1 MQINTFKVDKAIT
14 NKNEDLFSRRENATA
29 LAKIIKSYQDEDSIS
44 IGIIGDWGSG
54 KTSFVNMILEELED
68 DENFIIINFN
78 PWNISTRKQLISD
91 FFTMLSK
98 EICKVPFPEFKC
110 RNLKKIYSHFKFK
123 FFSEVSQNLED
134 LALLFKMSSYVIADP
149 VTSVAMSKT
158 SNAIS
163 DFNKS
168 LSAEKKG
175 LDEIKN
181 KINTALSNIDTKI
194 IIVIDDLDRLADTDI
209 REIFQLVRSIADFKN
224 TMYILA
230 YDNEIV
236 TKALDKIQKDKGER
250 YIEKIVQ
257 VPIVLPKL
265 NKADLTAIFMQ
276 KIEQFNFTY
285 EKIDKNEFIENLE
298 TNNFAGAFENIRDI
312 NRYLNVLKFEM
323 SAIKQELYLY
333 DFAVITLFKVFEP
346 KFYEF
351 IYNYSE
357 FFKRTALDSDEKN
370 KELQKSTYTNFID
383 KQIKCL
389 NKLNKEVAKNLLI
402 SIFPRIDDL
411 YNRDFSEII
420 KDRIVYEY
428 KHRIASSEYFQDY
441 FVLNFTEELIKKETI
456 DKIIKAN
463 SHQEYD
469 DIFSKYCLKSSE
481 ALNELPFK
489 MSVYAKDFK
498 SSEFIYY
505 LWSIFDEIYKEED
518 FSYYDRCE
526 CFFELISNMTGKG
539 DINNKELLNEK
550 YPLDARMLF
559 IYSCNYSMR
568 EKGYFYEKELKILL
582 DKLLQEDSEKVKEKI
597 KAHICALRTNNF
609 HYLKNTFKIFAQN
622 SKIFFLV
629 LEFFIE
635 KDENNQKHINQ
646 KLLNYIKLYEL
657 KTMIEE
663 TFKNPS
669 DEQKELIEFYKNDL
683 QKKALRYINPRGY
696 VEK

>member
-1 MQINTFKVDKAIT
+1 MKNKTFKVDKAIIS
-14 NKNEDLFSRRENATA
+14 KNEDLFGRKKIAMA
-29 LAKIIKSYQDEDSIS
+29 LARTIKYYKDEDSVS

-54 KTSFVNMILEELED
+54 KTSFINMVLESLSI
-68 DENFIIINFN
+68 NKKIVIINFN

-91 FFTMLSK
+91 FLTMLSK

-230 YDNEIV
+230 YDNEVV
-236 TKALDKIQKDKGER
+236 TTALDKIQKDKGKR

-265 NKADLTAIFMQ
+265 NKANLTAIFMQ
-276 KIEQFNFTY
+276 KIEQFSFVY
-285 EKIDKNEFIENLE
+285 EKINKNEFIENLN
-298 TNNFAGAFENIRDI
+298 TNNFAGAFESIRDI

-351 IYNYSE
+351 IYNHFE
-357 FFKRTALDSDEKN
+357 IFAGTALASYEIDREEQESI
-370 KELQKSTYTNFID
+370 YTNMID
-383 KQIKCL
+383 KQIESL
-389 NKLNKEVAKNLLI
+389 NKLNKKVIKKLLI
-402 SIFPRIDDL
+402 SIFPKIYDL
-411 YNRDFSEII
+411 HNRDFSDL
-420 KDRIVYEY
+420 KDRRKYKH
-428 KHRIASSEYFQDY
+428 KHRIASLEYFQDY
-441 FVLNFTEELIKKETI
+441 FVLNFTENVIRKETI

-469 DIFSKYCLKSSE
+469 DIFNEYDLKE
-481 ALNELPFK
+481 LEKFKQLPFK

-505 LWSIFDEIYKEED
+505 LWGIFDEIYGEVQFFYFEKCK
-518 FSYYDRCE
+518 S
-526 CFFELISNMTGKG
+526 FFEFFSKFAGKEN
-539 DINNKELLNEK
+539 INTKELLNAK

-559 IYSCNYSMR
+559 IYSCNYSVR
-568 EKGYFYEKELKILL
+568 EKGYFCEKELKILL
-582 DKLLQEDSEKVKEKI
+582 EKLLQEDNEKVKEKI
-597 KAHICALRTNNF
+597 KAHIYTLRINNF

-622 SKIFFLV
+622 SKIFFLI
-629 LEFFIE
+629 LEIFIE
-635 KDENNQKHINQ
+635 KDENNQKYINQ
-646 KLLNYIKLYEL
+646 NLLNHIKPYEL

-669 DEQKELIEFYKNDL
+669 DEQKEIVDFYKDKL
-683 QKKALRYINPRGY
+683 SHYKSLIQK
-696 VEK
+696 

>member
-1 MQINTFKVDKAIT
+1 MVLESLSINK
-14 NKNEDLFSRRENATA
+14 
-29 LAKIIKSYQDEDSIS
+29 KI
-44 IGIIGDWGSG
+44 
-54 KTSFVNMILEELED
+54 V
-68 DENFIIINFN
+68 IINFN

-91 FFTMLSK
+91 FLTMLSK

-265 NKADLTAIFMQ
+265 NKANLTAIFMQ

-285 EKIDKNEFIENLE
+285 EKIDKNEFIENLN
-298 TNNFAGAFENIRDI
+298 TNHFAGAFENIRDI

-351 IYNYSE
+351 IYNHFE
-357 FFKRTALDSDEKN
+357 IFAGTALANYEEQESI
-370 KELQKSTYTNFID
+370 YTNMIN
-383 KQIKCL
+383 KQIESL
-389 NKLNKEVAKNLLI
+389 NKLNKKVIKKLLI
-402 SIFPRIDDL
+402 S
-411 YNRDFSEII
+411 
-420 KDRIVYEY
+420 
-428 KHRIASSEYFQDY
+428 
-441 FVLNFTEELIKKETI
+441 
-456 DKIIKAN
+456 
-463 SHQEYD
+463 
-469 DIFSKYCLKSSE
+469 
-481 ALNELPFK
+481 
-489 MSVYAKDFK
+489 
-498 SSEFIYY
+498 
-505 LWSIFDEIYKEED
+505 
-518 FSYYDRCE
+518 
-526 CFFELISNMTGKG
+526 
-539 DINNKELLNEK
+539 
-550 YPLDARMLF
+550 
-559 IYSCNYSMR
+559 
-568 EKGYFYEKELKILL
+568 
-582 DKLLQEDSEKVKEKI
+582 
-597 KAHICALRTNNF
+597 
-609 HYLKNTFKIFAQN
+609 
-622 SKIFFLV
+622 
-629 LEFFIE
+629 
-635 KDENNQKHINQ
+635 
-646 KLLNYIKLYEL
+646 
-657 KTMIEE
+657 
-663 TFKNPS
+663 
-669 DEQKELIEFYKNDL
+669 
-683 QKKALRYINPRGY
+683 
-696 VEK
+696 

>member
-1 MQINTFKVDKAIT
+1 MQTNTFKVDKAIT
-14 NKNEDLFSRRENATA
+14 NKNEDLFSRKENTTT
-29 LAKIIKSYQDEDSIS
+29 LVKIIKSYQDEDSVS

-54 KTSFVNMILEELED
+54 KTSFINMVLED
-68 DENFIIINFN
+68 FKDDEKFIIINFN

-123 FFSEVSQNLED
+123 FFSKVSQNLED

-149 VTSVAMSKT
+149 VTSLAISKT

-163 DFNKS
+163 DFNK
-168 LSAEKKG
+168 LLNAEKKG

-236 TKALDKIQKDKGER
+236 IKALDKIQKDKGER

-265 NKADLTAIFMQ
+265 NKANLTAIFMQ
-276 KIEQFNFTY
+276 KIEQFSFVY
-285 EKIDKNEFIENLE
+285 EKIDKNEFIENLN
-298 TNNFAGAFENIRDI
+298 TNHFAGAFENIRDI

-333 DFAVITLFKVFEP
+333 DFAVITLFKVFES

-351 IYNYSE
+351 IYNHFE
-357 FFKRTALDSDEKN
+357 IFAGTALANYEIDE
-370 KELQKSTYTNFID
+370 EEQKSIYTKMID
-383 KQIKCL
+383 EQIESL
-389 NKLNKEVAKNLLI
+389 NKLNKEVIRKLLI
-402 SIFPRIDDL
+402 SIFPRIEWL
-411 YNRDFSEII
+411 YNREFNTSKNE
-420 KDRIVYEY
+420 VEY
-428 KHRIASSEYFQDY
+428 TYKNKIASRKHFQDY
-441 FVLNFTEELIKKETI
+441 FVLNFAENVIRKETI

-469 DIFSKYCLKSSE
+469 DIFNEYDLK
-481 ALNELPFK
+481 ELEIFKQLAFK
-489 MSVYAKDFK
+489 MSVYANDFK

-505 LWSIFDEIYKEED
+505 LWGIFDEIYGEKDFYYFNKCRTYLEIFSILKEKENIV
-518 FSYYDRCE
+518 SY
-526 CFFELISNMTGKG
+526 K
-539 DINNKELLNEK
+539 KLLDDT
-550 YPLDARMLF
+550 YSLDVRMLF

-568 EKGYFYEKELKILL
+568 EKEYLYEKELKILV

-597 KAHICALRTNNF
+597 KAHIYALITNNF
-609 HYLKNTFKIFAQN
+609 HYLENTFKIFAQN

-629 LEFFIE
+629 LEIFIE

-646 KLLNYIKLYEL
+646 NLLNHIKPYEL

-663 TFKNPS
+663 TFKNPI

-683 QKKALRYINPRGY
+683 QKKASWY
-696 VEK
+696 

>member
-1 MQINTFKVDKAIT
+1 
-14 NKNEDLFSRRENATA
+14 
-29 LAKIIKSYQDEDSIS
+29 
-44 IGIIGDWGSG
+44 
-54 KTSFVNMILEELED
+54 
-68 DENFIIINFN
+68 
-78 PWNISTRKQLISD
+78 
-91 FFTMLSK
+91 
-98 EICKVPFPEFKC
+98 
-110 RNLKKIYSHFKFK
+110 
-123 FFSEVSQNLED
+123 
-134 LALLFKMSSYVIADP
+134 MSSYVIADP
-149 VTSVAMSKT
+149 ATSVAMSKT

-168 LSAEKKG
+168 LIAEKKG

-209 REIFQLVRSIADFKN
+209 REIFQLVRSVADFKN

-265 NKADLTAIFMQ
+265 NKANLTAIFMQ

-285 EKIDKNEFIENLE
+285 EKIDKNEFIENLN
-298 TNNFAGAFENIRDI
+298 TNHFAGAFENIRDI

-351 IYNYSE
+351 IYNHFE
-357 FFKRTALDSDEKN
+357 IFAGTALASYEIDRE
-370 KELQKSTYTNFID
+370 EQKSIYTKIID
-383 KQIKCL
+383 EQIESL
-389 NKLNKEVAKNLLI
+389 NKLNKEVIKKLLI

-411 YNRDFSEII
+411 YNRDFSDL
-420 KDRIVYEY
+420 KDRRKYKH

-469 DIFSKYCLKSSE
+469 DIFNEYDLKE
-481 ALNELPFK
+481 LERFKQLPFK

-505 LWSIFDEIYKEED
+505 LWGIFDEIYGEKDFYYFNKYRAYLEIFSILKE
-518 FSYYDRCE
+518 
-526 CFFELISNMTGKG
+526 
-539 DINNKELLNEK
+539 KENVVSDKLLDDT
-550 YPLDARMLF
+550 YSLDARILF

-568 EKGYFYEKELKILL
+568 EKEYFYEKELKILL
-582 DKLLQEDSEKVKEKI
+582 EKLLQEDNEKVKEKI
-597 KAHICALRTNNF
+597 KAHIYTLKINDF

-622 SKIFFLV
+622 SKIFFLI
-629 LEFFIE
+629 LEIFIE
-635 KDENNQKHINQ
+635 EDENNQKYINQ
-646 KLLNYIKLYEL
+646 NLWLCANYKEL

-669 DEQKELIEFYKNDL
+669 DDQKEIVDFYKDKL
-683 QKKALRYINPRGY
+683 SHYKSLVQK
-696 VEK
+696 

>member
-1 MQINTFKVDKAIT
+1 MKNKTFKVDKAIT
-14 NKNEDLFSRRENATA
+14 SKNEDLFGRKKIAMA
-29 LAKIIKSYQDEDSIS
+29 LARTIKYYKDEDSIS

-54 KTSFVNMILEELED
+54 KTSFINMVLEDFKD

-78 PWNISTRKQLISD
+78 PWNVSTRKQLIGD
-91 FFTMLSK
+91 FFTKLAK
-98 EICKVPFPEFKC
+98 EIRKAPFPKIKIK
-110 RNLKKIYSHFKFK
+110 NLKKICSHAKNK
-123 FFSEVSQNLED
+123 FFSKVPQKLED

-163 DFNKS
+163 DFNKL

-276 KIEQFNFTY
+276 KIEQFSFVY
-285 EKIDKNEFIENLE
+285 EKIDKNEFIENLN
-298 TNNFAGAFENIRDI
+298 TNHFAGAFENIRDI

-351 IYNYSE
+351 IYNHFE
-357 FFKRTALDSDEKN
+357 IFTGTALASYEIN
-370 KELQKSTYTNFID
+370 REEQKSIYTNMID
-383 KQIKCL
+383 KQIESL
-389 NKLNKEVAKNLLI
+389 NKLNKKVIKKLLI
-402 SIFPRIDDL
+402 SIFPKIYDL
-411 YNRDFSEII
+411 HNRDFSDL
-420 KDRIVYEY
+420 KDRRKY
-428 KHRIASSEYFQDY
+428 KHKHRMASLEYFQDY
-441 FVLNFTEELIKKETI
+441 FVLNFAENVIRKETI
-456 DKIIKAN
+456 DKILKAN
-463 SHQEYD
+463 SHQGYD
-469 DIFSKYCLKSSE
+469 DIFNEYDLK
-481 ALNELPFK
+481 ELERFKQLAFK
-489 MSVYAKDFK
+489 MSVYVKDFK

-505 LWSIFDEIYKEED
+505 LWSIFDEIYGEAQFFYFEKCK
-518 FSYYDRCE
+518 S
-526 CFFELISNMTGKG
+526 FFEFFSKFTGKEN
-539 DINNKELLNEK
+539 INTKELLNAK

-559 IYSCNYSMR
+559 IYSYNFSMKQK
-568 EKGYFYEKELKILL
+568 EYFCEKELKILL
-582 DKLLQEDSEKVKEKI
+582 EKLLQEDNEKVKEKI
-597 KAHICALRTNNF
+597 KAHIYALKINNF

-622 SKIFFLV
+622 SKIFFLI
-629 LEFFIE
+629 LEIFIE
-635 KDENNQKHINQ
+635 KDENNQKYINQ
-646 KLLNYIKLYEL
+646 NLWLCANYKEL

-663 TFKNPS
+663 AFKNPS
-669 DEQKELIEFYKNDL
+669 DEQKEIVDFYKDKL
-683 QKKALRYINPRGY
+683 SHYKSLIQK
-696 VEK
+696 

>member
-1 MQINTFKVDKAIT
+1 MKNKTFKVDKAIT
-14 NKNEDLFSRRENATA
+14 SKNEDLFSRRENATA

-54 KTSFVNMILEELED
+54 KTSFVNMILEELKD

-91 FFTMLSK
+91 FFTKLAK
-98 EICKVPFPEFKC
+98 EIRKAPFPKIKIK
-110 RNLKKIYSHFKFK
+110 NLKKICSHFKFK

-149 VTSVAMSKT
+149 ATSVAMSKT

-168 LSAEKKG
+168 LNAEKKG

-265 NKADLTAIFMQ
+265 NKANLTAIFMQ
-276 KIEQFNFTY
+276 KIEQFSFTY
-285 EKIDKNEFIENLE
+285 EKIDKNEFIENLK
-298 TNNFAGAFENIRDI
+298 TNHFAGAFENIRDI

-351 IYNYSE
+351 IYNHFE
-357 FFKRTALDSDEKN
+357 IFARTTLANYKIDREK
-370 KELQKSTYTNFID
+370 KSTYIKIINE
-383 KQIKCL
+383 QIESL
-389 NKLNKEVAKNLLI
+389 NKLNKEVIKKLLI

-411 YNRDFSEII
+411 YNRDFSDL
-420 KDRIVYEY
+420 KDRRKYKH

-469 DIFSKYCLKSSE
+469 DIFNEYDLKE
-481 ALNELPFK
+481 LERFKQLPFK

-505 LWSIFDEIYKEED
+505 LWGIFDEIYGEAQFFYFEKCK
-518 FSYYDRCE
+518 S
-526 CFFELISNMTGKG
+526 FFEFFSKFTGKEN
-539 DINNKELLNEK
+539 INTKELLNAK
-550 YPLDARMLF
+550 YPLDARILF

-568 EKGYFYEKELKILL
+568 EKEYFYEKELKILL
-582 DKLLQEDSEKVKEKI
+582 EKLLQEDDDKAKEKI
-597 KAHICALRTNNF
+597 KAHIYTLKINDF

-622 SKIFFLV
+622 SKIFFLI
-629 LEFFIE
+629 LEIFIE
-635 KDENNQKHINQ
+635 EDENNQKYINQ
-646 KLLNYIKLYEL
+646 NLWLCANYKEL

-669 DEQKELIEFYKNDL
+669 DDQKEIVDFYKDKL
-683 QKKALRYINPRGY
+683 SHYKSLVQK
-696 VEK
+696 

>member
-1 MQINTFKVDKAIT
+1 
-14 NKNEDLFSRRENATA
+14 
-29 LAKIIKSYQDEDSIS
+29 
-44 IGIIGDWGSG
+44 
-54 KTSFVNMILEELED
+54 
-68 DENFIIINFN
+68 
-78 PWNISTRKQLISD
+78 
-91 FFTMLSK
+91 
-98 EICKVPFPEFKC
+98 
-110 RNLKKIYSHFKFK
+110 
-123 FFSEVSQNLED
+123 
-134 LALLFKMSSYVIADP
+134 MSSYVIADP
-149 VTSVAMSKT
+149 ATSVAMSKT

-168 LSAEKKG
+168 LIAEKKG

-209 REIFQLVRSIADFKN
+209 REIFQLVRSVADFKN

-257 VPIVLPKL
+257 VPMVLPKL
-265 NKADLTAIFMQ
+265 NKANLTAIFMQ

-285 EKIDKNEFIENLE
+285 EKIDKNEFIENLN
-298 TNNFAGAFENIRDI
+298 TNHFAGAFENIRDI

-351 IYNYSE
+351 IYNHFE
-357 FFKRTALDSDEKN
+357 IFAGTALASYEIDRE
-370 KELQKSTYTNFID
+370 EQKSIYTKIID
-383 KQIKCL
+383 EQIESL
-389 NKLNKEVAKNLLI
+389 NKLNKEVIKKLLI

-411 YNRDFSEII
+411 YNRDFSDL
-420 KDRIVYEY
+420 KDRRKYKH

-469 DIFSKYCLKSSE
+469 DIFNEYDLKE
-481 ALNELPFK
+481 LERFKQLPFK

-505 LWSIFDEIYKEED
+505 LWGIFDEIYGEKDFYYFNKYRAYLEIFSILKE
-518 FSYYDRCE
+518 
-526 CFFELISNMTGKG
+526 
-539 DINNKELLNEK
+539 KENVVSDKLLDDT
-550 YPLDARMLF
+550 YSLDARILF

-568 EKGYFYEKELKILL
+568 EKEYFYEKELKILL
-582 DKLLQEDSEKVKEKI
+582 EKLLQEDNEKVKEKI
-597 KAHICALRTNNF
+597 KAHIYTLKINDF

-622 SKIFFLV
+622 SKIFFLI
-629 LEFFIE
+629 LEIFIE
-635 KDENNQKHINQ
+635 EDENNQKYINQ
-646 KLLNYIKLYEL
+646 NLWLCANYKEL

-669 DEQKELIEFYKNDL
+669 DDQKEIVDFYKDKL
-683 QKKALRYINPRGY
+683 SHYKSLVQK
-696 VEK
+696 

>member
-1 MQINTFKVDKAIT
+1 MKNKTFKVDKAIT
-14 NKNEDLFSRRENATA
+14 SKNEDLFSRRENATA

-54 KTSFVNMILEELED
+54 KTSFVNMILEELKD

-91 FFTMLSK
+91 FFTKLAK
-98 EICKVPFPEFKC
+98 EIRKAPFPKIKIK
-110 RNLKKIYSHFKFK
+110 NLKKICSHFKFK

-149 VTSVAMSKT
+149 ATSVAMSKT

-168 LSAEKKG
+168 LNAEKKG

-236 TKALDKIQKDKGER
+236 TTALDKIQKDKGER

-265 NKADLTAIFMQ
+265 NKANLTAIFMQ
-276 KIEQFNFTY
+276 KIEQFSFTY
-285 EKIDKNEFIENLE
+285 EKIDKNEFIENLK
-298 TNNFAGAFENIRDI
+298 TNHFAGAFENIRDI

-351 IYNYSE
+351 IYNHFEIFAGATSE
-357 FFKRTALDSDEKN
+357 GYGYEEQNLSVKKMI
-370 KELQKSTYTNFID
+370 KE
-383 KQIKCL
+383 QIESL
-389 NKLNKEVAKNLLI
+389 NKLKKEVIRKLLI
-402 SIFPRIDDL
+402 SIFPRIEWL
-411 YNRDFSEII
+411 YKREFYTSKN
-420 KDRIVYEY
+420 KVEY
-428 KHRIASSEYFQDY
+428 TYKNRIASSEYFQDY

-469 DIFSKYCLKSSE
+469 DIFSKYGLKSAE
-481 ALNELPFK
+481 ALNDLPFK

-505 LWSIFDEIYKEED
+505 LWGIFDEIYGEAQFFYFEKCK
-518 FSYYDRCE
+518 S
-526 CFFELISNMTGKG
+526 FFEFFSKFAGKEN
-539 DINNKELLNEK
+539 INTKELLNAK
-550 YPLDARMLF
+550 YPLDARILF
-559 IYSCNYSMR
+559 IYSCNYSMKQK
-568 EKGYFYEKELKILL
+568 EYFCEKELKILL
-582 DKLLQEDSEKVKEKI
+582 EKLLQEDNEKVKEKI
-597 KAHICALRTNNF
+597 KAHIYTLKINDF

-622 SKIFFLV
+622 SKIFFLI
-629 LEFFIE
+629 LEIFIE
-635 KDENNQKHINQ
+635 KGENNQKYINQ
-646 KLLNYIKLYEL
+646 NLWLCANYKEL

-669 DEQKELIEFYKNDL
+669 DDQKEIVDFYKDKL
-683 QKKALRYINPRGY
+683 SHYKSLVQK
-696 VEK
+696 

>member
-1 MQINTFKVDKAIT
+1 M
-14 NKNEDLFSRRENATA
+14 A
-29 LAKIIKSYQDEDSIS
+29 LARTIKYYKDKDSVS
-44 IGIIGDWGSG
+44 IGIIGEWGSG
-54 KTSFVNMILEELED
+54 KTSFINMVLESLSI
-68 DENFIIINFN
+68 NKKIVIINFN

-91 FFTMLSK
+91 FLTMLSK

-168 LSAEKKG
+168 LNAEKKG

-265 NKADLTAIFMQ
+265 NKANLTAIFMQ

-285 EKIDKNEFIENLE
+285 EKFDKNEFIESLN
-298 TNNFAGAFENIRDI
+298 TNNFVGAFENIRDI

-333 DFAVITLFKVFEP
+333 DFAVITLLKVFEP
-346 KFYEF
+346 KFYGF
-351 IYNYSE
+351 IYNHYE
-357 FFKRTALDSDEKN
+357 IFAGTALASYEIDRE
-370 KELQKSTYTNFID
+370 EQKSIYTKMID
-383 KQIKCL
+383 EQIESL
-389 NKLNKEVAKNLLI
+389 NKLKKEIIRKLLI
-402 SIFPRIDDL
+402 SIFPRIEWL
-411 YNRDFSEII
+411 YNREFYTSKNE
-420 KDRIVYEY
+420 VEY
-428 KHRIASSEYFQDY
+428 TYKNKIASRKHFQDY
-441 FVLNFTEELIKKETI
+441 FVLNFAENVIRKETI

-469 DIFSKYCLKSSE
+469 DIFNEYDLKE
-481 ALNELPFK
+481 LEKFKQLPFK
-489 MSVYAKDFK
+489 MSIYAKDFK

-505 LWSIFDEIYKEED
+505 LWSIFDEFYGEKDFYYFNKCRAYLEIFSIFKE
-518 FSYYDRCE
+518 
-526 CFFELISNMTGKG
+526 
-539 DINNKELLNEK
+539 KESVVSDKLLDDT
-550 YPLDARMLF
+550 YSLDTRMLF
-559 IYSCNYSMR
+559 IYSCNFSNKAQEYI
-568 EKGYFYEKELKILL
+568 YEKELKILL
-582 DKLLQEDSEKVKEKI
+582 EKLLRENNESIKEKI
-597 KAHICALRTNNF
+597 LEYFVVIERFSIFCIIK
-609 HYLKNTFKIFAQN
+609 TFRIFAQN
-622 SKIFFLV
+622 SKIFFLI
-629 LEFFIE
+629 LEKFAR
-635 KDENNQKHINQ
+635 KDSNNQK
-646 KLLNYIKLYEL
+646 YISQYFPGFISSKEL

-663 TFKNPS
+663 AFKNPT

-683 QKKALRYINPRGY
+683 
-696 VEK
+696 

>member
-1 MQINTFKVDKAIT
+1 MKNKTFKVDKAIT
-14 NKNEDLFSRRENATA
+14 SKNEDLFSRRENATA

-54 KTSFVNMILEELED
+54 KTSFVNMILEELKD

-91 FFTMLSK
+91 FFTKLAK
-98 EICKVPFPEFKC
+98 EIRKAPFPKIKIK
-110 RNLKKIYSHFKFK
+110 NLKKICSHFKFK

-163 DFNKS
+163 DLNKS
-168 LSAEKKG
+168 LNAEKKG

-236 TKALDKIQKDKGER
+236 TTALDKIQKDKGER

-265 NKADLTAIFMQ
+265 NKANLTAIFMQ
-276 KIEQFNFTY
+276 KIEQFSFTY
-285 EKIDKNEFIENLE
+285 EKIDKNEFIENLK
-298 TNNFAGAFENIRDI
+298 TNHFAGAFENIRDI

-351 IYNYSE
+351 IYNHFEIFAGATSE
-357 FFKRTALDSDEKN
+357 GYGYEEQNLSVKKMI
-370 KELQKSTYTNFID
+370 KE
-383 KQIKCL
+383 QIESL
-389 NKLNKEVAKNLLI
+389 NKLKKEVIRKLLI
-402 SIFPRIDDL
+402 SIFPRIEWL
-411 YNRDFSEII
+411 YKREFYTSKN
-420 KDRIVYEY
+420 KVEY
-428 KHRIASSEYFQDY
+428 TYKNRIASSEYFQDY

-469 DIFSKYCLKSSE
+469 DIFSKYGLKSAE
-481 ALNELPFK
+481 ALNDLPFK

-505 LWSIFDEIYKEED
+505 LWGIFDEIYGEAQFFYFEKCK
-518 FSYYDRCE
+518 S
-526 CFFELISNMTGKG
+526 FFELISNIAGKEN
-539 DINNKELLNEK
+539 INTKELLNAK

-559 IYSCNYSMR
+559 IYGCNYSMR
-568 EKGYFYEKELKILL
+568 EKEYFYEKELKILL
-582 DKLLQEDSEKVKEKI
+582 EKLLQEDNEKVKEKI
-597 KAHICALRTNNF
+597 KVHIYTLKINDF

-622 SKIFFLV
+622 SKIFFLI
-629 LEFFIE
+629 LEIFIE
-635 KDENNQKHINQ
+635 EDENNQKYINQ
-646 KLLNYIKLYEL
+646 ILWLCANYKEL

-669 DEQKELIEFYKNDL
+669 DDQKEIVDFYKDKL
-683 QKKALRYINPRGY
+683 SHYKSLVQK
-696 VEK
+696 

>member
-1 MQINTFKVDKAIT
+1 MKNKTFKVDKAIT
-14 NKNEDLFSRRENATA
+14 SKNEDLFSRRENATA

-54 KTSFVNMILEELED
+54 KTSFVNMILEELKD

-91 FFTMLSK
+91 FFTKLAK
-98 EICKVPFPEFKC
+98 EIRKAPFPKIKIK
-110 RNLKKIYSHFKFK
+110 NLKKICSHAKNK
-123 FFSEVSQNLED
+123 FFSKVPQKLED

-149 VTSVAMSKT
+149 VTSVAISKT

-163 DFNKS
+163 DFNK
-168 LSAEKKG
+168 LLNAEKKG

-209 REIFQLVRSIADFKN
+209 REIFQLVRSVADFKN
-224 TMYILA
+224 TIYILA

-265 NKADLTAIFMQ
+265 NKANLTAIFMQ
-276 KIEQFNFTY
+276 KIEQFSFTY
-285 EKIDKNEFIENLE
+285 EKIDKNEFIENLK
-298 TNNFAGAFENIRDI
+298 TNHFAGAFENIRDI

-357 FFKRTALDSDEKN
+357 FFKRTALDSDEKT
-370 KELQKSTYTNFID
+370 KELQKSTYTNFINE
-383 KQIKCL
+383 QIKCL
-389 NKLNKEVAKNLLI
+389 NKLNKEVVKNLLI

-411 YNRDFSEII
+411 YNRNFSDL
-420 KDRIVYEY
+420 KDRRKYKH

-463 SHQEYD
+463 SRKEYD
-469 DIFSKYCLKSSE
+469 DIFNEYDLK
-481 ALNELPFK
+481 ELERFKQLAFK

-505 LWSIFDEIYKEED
+505 LWGIFDEIYGEAQFFYFEKCK
-518 FSYYDRCE
+518 S
-526 CFFELISNMTGKG
+526 FFELISNIAGKEN
-539 DINNKELLNEK
+539 INTKELLNSK
-550 YPLDARMLF
+550 YPLDARILF

-568 EKGYFYEKELKILL
+568 EKEYFYEKELKILL
-582 DKLLQEDSEKVKEKI
+582 EKLLQEDNEKVKE
-597 KAHICALRTNNF
+597 
-609 HYLKNTFKIFAQN
+609 
-622 SKIFFLV
+622 
-629 LEFFIE
+629 
-635 KDENNQKHINQ
+635 
-646 KLLNYIKLYEL
+646 
-657 KTMIEE
+657 
-663 TFKNPS
+663 
-669 DEQKELIEFYKNDL
+669 
-683 QKKALRYINPRGY
+683 
-696 VEK
+696 

>member
-1 MQINTFKVDKAIT
+1 
-14 NKNEDLFSRRENATA
+14 
-29 LAKIIKSYQDEDSIS
+29 
-44 IGIIGDWGSG
+44 
-54 KTSFVNMILEELED
+54 
-68 DENFIIINFN
+68 
-78 PWNISTRKQLISD
+78 
-91 FFTMLSK
+91 
-98 EICKVPFPEFKC
+98 
-110 RNLKKIYSHFKFK
+110 
-123 FFSEVSQNLED
+123 
-134 LALLFKMSSYVIADP
+134 MSSYVIADP
-149 VTSVAMSKT
+149 VISVAMSKT

-163 DFNKS
+163 DFNK
-168 LSAEKKG
+168 LLNAEKKG

-194 IIVIDDLDRLADTDI
+194 IIVIDNLDRLADTDI
-209 REIFQLVRSIADFKN
+209 QEIFQLVRSIADFKN

-236 TKALDKIQKDKGER
+236 TTALDKIQKDKGER
-250 YIEKIVQ
+250 CIEKIVQ

-276 KIEQFNFTY
+276 KIEQFSFVY
-285 EKIDKNEFIENLE
+285 EKIDKNEFIENLN
-298 TNNFAGAFENIRDI
+298 TNHFTGAFENIRDI
-312 NRYLNVLKFEM
+312 NRYLNILKFEM

-351 IYNYSE
+351 IYNHFE
-357 FFKRTALDSDEKN
+357 IFAGTALASYEIDR
-370 KELQKSTYTNFID
+370 KEQKSIYTKMID
-383 KQIKCL
+383 EQIESL
-389 NKLNKEVAKNLLI
+389 NKLNKEVIRKLLI
-402 SIFPRIDDL
+402 SIFPRIEWL
-411 YNRDFSEII
+411 YKREFYTSKNEVEYTYKNRIGS
-420 KDRIVYEY
+420 R
-428 KHRIASSEYFQDY
+428 KHFQDY
-441 FVLNFTEELIKKETI
+441 FVLNFAKNVIRKETI

-469 DIFSKYCLKSSE
+469 DIFNEYDLKKLGKFKQL
-481 ALNELPFK
+481 AFK
-489 MSVYAKDFK
+489 MNVYAKDFK

-539 DINNKELLNEK
+539 DINSKELLNEK

-559 IYSCNYSMR
+559 IYGCNHSMR
-568 EKGYFYEKELKILL
+568 EKEYYYKKELKILL

-597 KAHICALRTNNF
+597 KAHIYALRTNNF

-629 LEFFIE
+629 LEIFIE

-646 KLLNYIKLYEL
+646 NLLNHIKPYEL

-669 DEQKELIEFYKNDL
+669 HEQKEIVDFYKDKL
-683 QKKALRYINPRGY
+683 SHYKSLIQK
-696 VEK
+696 

>member
-1 MQINTFKVDKAIT
+1 MKNKTFKVDKAIT
-14 NKNEDLFSRRENATA
+14 SKNEDLFSRRENATA

-54 KTSFVNMILEELED
+54 KTSFVNMILEELKD

-91 FFTMLSK
+91 FFTKLAK
-98 EICKVPFPEFKC
+98 EIRKAPFPKIKIK
-110 RNLKKIYSHFKFK
+110 NLKKICSHFKFK

-168 LSAEKKG
+168 LNAEKKG

-236 TKALDKIQKDKGER
+236 TTALDKIQKDKGER

-265 NKADLTAIFMQ
+265 NKANLTAIFMQ
-276 KIEQFNFTY
+276 KIEQFSFTY
-285 EKIDKNEFIENLE
+285 EKIDKNEFIENLK
-298 TNNFAGAFENIRDI
+298 TNHFAGAFENIRDI

-351 IYNYSE
+351 IYNHFEIFAGATSE
-357 FFKRTALDSDEKN
+357 GYGYEEQNLSVKKMI
-370 KELQKSTYTNFID
+370 KE
-383 KQIKCL
+383 QIESL
-389 NKLNKEVAKNLLI
+389 NKLKKEVIRKLLI
-402 SIFPRIDDL
+402 SIFPRIEWL
-411 YNRDFSEII
+411 YKREFYTSKN
-420 KDRIVYEY
+420 KVEY
-428 KHRIASSEYFQDY
+428 TYKNRIASSEYFQDY

-469 DIFSKYCLKSSE
+469 DIFSKYGLKSAE
-481 ALNELPFK
+481 ALNDLPFK

-505 LWSIFDEIYKEED
+505 LWGIFDEIYGEAQFFYFEKCK
-518 FSYYDRCE
+518 S
-526 CFFELISNMTGKG
+526 FFELISNIAGKEN
-539 DINNKELLNEK
+539 INTKELLNAK
-550 YPLDARMLF
+550 YPLDARILF
-559 IYSCNYSMR
+559 IYSCNFSMKQK
-568 EKGYFYEKELKILL
+568 EYFCEKELKILL
-582 DKLLQEDSEKVKEKI
+582 EKLLQEDDDKVKEKI
-597 KAHICALRTNNF
+597 KAHIYTLKINDF
-609 HYLKNTFKIFAQN
+609 HCLKNTFKIFAQN
-622 SKIFFLV
+622 SKIFFLI
-629 LEFFIE
+629 LEIFIE
-635 KDENNQKHINQ
+635 EDENNQKYINQ
-646 KLLNYIKLYEL
+646 NLWLCANYKEL

-669 DEQKELIEFYKNDL
+669 DEQKEIVDFYKDKL
-683 QKKALRYINPRGY
+683 SHYKSLVQK
-696 VEK
+696 

>member
-1 MQINTFKVDKAIT
+1 M
-14 NKNEDLFSRRENATA
+14 
-29 LAKIIKSYQDEDSIS
+29 
-44 IGIIGDWGSG
+44 
-54 KTSFVNMILEELED
+54 
-68 DENFIIINFN
+68 
-78 PWNISTRKQLISD
+78 
-91 FFTMLSK
+91 
-98 EICKVPFPEFKC
+98 
-110 RNLKKIYSHFKFK
+110 
-123 FFSEVSQNLED
+123 
-134 LALLFKMSSYVIADP
+134 IADP
-149 VTSVAMSKT
+149 ATSVAMSKT

-168 LSAEKKG
+168 LIAEKKG

-209 REIFQLVRSIADFKN
+209 REIFQLVRSVADFKN

-257 VPIVLPKL
+257 VPMVLPKL
-265 NKADLTAIFMQ
+265 NKANLTAIFMQ

-285 EKIDKNEFIENLE
+285 EKIDKNEFIENLN
-298 TNNFAGAFENIRDI
+298 TNHFAGAFENIRDI

-351 IYNYSE
+351 IYNHFE
-357 FFKRTALDSDEKN
+357 IFAGTALASYEIDRE
-370 KELQKSTYTNFID
+370 EQKSIYTKIID
-383 KQIKCL
+383 EQIESL
-389 NKLNKEVAKNLLI
+389 NKLNKEVIKKLLI

-411 YNRDFSEII
+411 YNRDFSDL
-420 KDRIVYEY
+420 KDRRKYKH

-469 DIFSKYCLKSSE
+469 DIFNEYDLKE
-481 ALNELPFK
+481 LERFKQLPFK

-505 LWSIFDEIYKEED
+505 LWGIFDEIYGEKDFYYFNKYRAYLEIFSILKE
-518 FSYYDRCE
+518 
-526 CFFELISNMTGKG
+526 
-539 DINNKELLNEK
+539 KENVVSDKLLDDT
-550 YPLDARMLF
+550 YSLDARILF

-568 EKGYFYEKELKILL
+568 EKEYFYEKELKILL
-582 DKLLQEDSEKVKEKI
+582 EKLLQEDNEKVKEKI
-597 KAHICALRTNNF
+597 KAHIYTLKINDF

-622 SKIFFLV
+622 SKIFFLI
-629 LEFFIE
+629 LEIFIE
-635 KDENNQKHINQ
+635 EDENNQKYINQ
-646 KLLNYIKLYEL
+646 NLWLCANYKEL

-669 DEQKELIEFYKNDL
+669 DDQKEIVDFYKDKL
-683 QKKALRYINPRGY
+683 SHYKSLVQK
-696 VEK
+696 

>member
-1 MQINTFKVDKAIT
+1 M
-14 NKNEDLFSRRENATA
+14 
-29 LAKIIKSYQDEDSIS
+29 
-44 IGIIGDWGSG
+44 
-54 KTSFVNMILEELED
+54 
-68 DENFIIINFN
+68 
-78 PWNISTRKQLISD
+78 
-91 FFTMLSK
+91 
-98 EICKVPFPEFKC
+98 
-110 RNLKKIYSHFKFK
+110 
-123 FFSEVSQNLED
+123 
-134 LALLFKMSSYVIADP
+134 IADP
-149 VTSVAMSKT
+149 ATSVAMSKT

-168 LSAEKKG
+168 LIAEKKG

-209 REIFQLVRSIADFKN
+209 REIFQLVRSVADFKN

-265 NKADLTAIFMQ
+265 NKANLTAIFMQ

-285 EKIDKNEFIENLE
+285 EKIDKNEFIENLN
-298 TNNFAGAFENIRDI
+298 TNHFAGAFENIRDI

-351 IYNYSE
+351 IYNHFE
-357 FFKRTALDSDEKN
+357 IFAGTALASYEIDRE
-370 KELQKSTYTNFID
+370 EQKSIYTKIID
-383 KQIKCL
+383 EQIESL
-389 NKLNKEVAKNLLI
+389 NKLNKEVIKKLLI

-411 YNRDFSEII
+411 YNRDFSDL
-420 KDRIVYEY
+420 KDRRKYKH

-469 DIFSKYCLKSSE
+469 DIFNEYDLKE
-481 ALNELPFK
+481 LERFKQLPFK

-505 LWSIFDEIYKEED
+505 LWGIFDEIYGEKDFYYFNKYRAYLEIFSILKE
-518 FSYYDRCE
+518 
-526 CFFELISNMTGKG
+526 
-539 DINNKELLNEK
+539 KENVVSDKLLDDT
-550 YPLDARMLF
+550 YSLDARILF

-568 EKGYFYEKELKILL
+568 EKEYFYEKELKILL
-582 DKLLQEDSEKVKEKI
+582 EKLLQEDNEKVKEKI
-597 KAHICALRTNNF
+597 KAHIYTLKINDF

-622 SKIFFLV
+622 SKIFFLI
-629 LEFFIE
+629 LEIFIE
-635 KDENNQKHINQ
+635 EDENNQKYINQ
-646 KLLNYIKLYEL
+646 NLWLCANYKEL

-669 DEQKELIEFYKNDL
+669 DDQKEIVDFYKDKL
-683 QKKALRYINPRGY
+683 SHYKSLVQK
-696 VEK
+696 

>member
-1 MQINTFKVDKAIT
+1 MKNKTFKVDKAIT
-14 NKNEDLFSRRENATA
+14 SKNEDLFSRRENATA

-54 KTSFVNMILEELED
+54 KTSFVNMILEELKD

-91 FFTMLSK
+91 FFTKLAK
-98 EICKVPFPEFKC
+98 EIRKAPFPKIKIK
-110 RNLKKIYSHFKFK
+110 NLKKICSHAKNK
-123 FFSEVSQNLED
+123 FFSKVPQKLED

-149 VTSVAMSKT
+149 ATSVAISKT

-163 DFNKS
+163 DFNK
-168 LSAEKKG
+168 LLNAEKKG

-209 REIFQLVRSIADFKN
+209 REIFQLVRSVADFKN

-265 NKADLTAIFMQ
+265 NKANLTAIFMQ

-285 EKIDKNEFIENLE
+285 EKIDKNEFIENLN
-298 TNNFAGAFENIRDI
+298 TNHFAGAFENIRDI

-351 IYNYSE
+351 IYNHFE
-357 FFKRTALDSDEKN
+357 IFARTTLANYKIDREK
-370 KELQKSTYTNFID
+370 KSTYIKIINE
-383 KQIKCL
+383 QIESL
-389 NKLNKEVAKNLLI
+389 NKLNKEVIKKLLI

-411 YNRDFSEII
+411 YNRDFSDL
-420 KDRIVYEY
+420 KDRRKYKH

-469 DIFSKYCLKSSE
+469 DIFNEYDLK
-481 ALNELPFK
+481 ELERFKQLAFK

-505 LWSIFDEIYKEED
+505 LWGIFDEIYGEKDFYYFNKYRAYLEIFSILKE
-518 FSYYDRCE
+518 
-526 CFFELISNMTGKG
+526 
-539 DINNKELLNEK
+539 KENVVSDKLLDDT
-550 YPLDARMLF
+550 YSLDARILF

-568 EKGYFYEKELKILL
+568 EKEYFYEKELKILL
-582 DKLLQEDSEKVKEKI
+582 EKLLQEDNEKVKEKI
-597 KAHICALRTNNF
+597 KVHIYTLKINDF

-622 SKIFFLV
+622 SKIFFLI
-629 LEFFIE
+629 LEIFIE
-635 KDENNQKHINQ
+635 EDENNQKYINQ
-646 KLLNYIKLYEL
+646 NLWLCANYKEL

-669 DEQKELIEFYKNDL
+669 DDQKEIVDFYKDKL
-683 QKKALRYINPRGY
+683 SHYKSLVQK
-696 VEK
+696 

>member
-1 MQINTFKVDKAIT
+1 MKNKTFKVDKAIT
-14 NKNEDLFSRRENATA
+14 SKNEDLFSRRENATA

-54 KTSFVNMILEELED
+54 KTSFVNMILEELKD

-91 FFTMLSK
+91 FFTKLAK
-98 EICKVPFPEFKC
+98 EIRKAPFPKIKIK
-110 RNLKKIYSHFKFK
+110 NLKKICSHFKFK

-168 LSAEKKG
+168 LNAEKKG

-236 TKALDKIQKDKGER
+236 TTALDKIQKDKGER

-265 NKADLTAIFMQ
+265 NKANLTAIFMQ
-276 KIEQFNFTY
+276 KIEQFSFTY
-285 EKIDKNEFIENLE
+285 EKIDKNEFIENLK
-298 TNNFAGAFENIRDI
+298 TNHFAGAFENIRDI

-351 IYNYSE
+351 IYNHFEIFAGATSE
-357 FFKRTALDSDEKN
+357 GYGYEEQNLSVKKMI
-370 KELQKSTYTNFID
+370 KE
-383 KQIKCL
+383 QIESL
-389 NKLNKEVAKNLLI
+389 NKLKKEVIRKLLI
-402 SIFPRIDDL
+402 SIFPRIEWL
-411 YNRDFSEII
+411 YKREFYTSKN
-420 KDRIVYEY
+420 KVEY
-428 KHRIASSEYFQDY
+428 TYKNRIASSEYFQDY

-469 DIFSKYCLKSSE
+469 DIFSKYGLKSAE
-481 ALNELPFK
+481 ALNDLPFK

-505 LWSIFDEIYKEED
+505 LWGIFDEIYGEAQFFYFEKCK
-518 FSYYDRCE
+518 S
-526 CFFELISNMTGKG
+526 FFELISNIAGKEN
-539 DINNKELLNEK
+539 INTKELLNAK

-559 IYSCNYSMR
+559 IYGCNYSMR
-568 EKGYFYEKELKILL
+568 EKEYFYEKELKILL
-582 DKLLQEDSEKVKEKI
+582 EKLLQEDNEKVKEKI
-597 KAHICALRTNNF
+597 KVHIYTLKINDF

-622 SKIFFLV
+622 SKIFFLI
-629 LEFFIE
+629 LEIFIE
-635 KDENNQKHINQ
+635 EDENNQKYINQ
-646 KLLNYIKLYEL
+646 ILWLCANYKEL

-669 DEQKELIEFYKNDL
+669 DDQKEIVDFYKDKL
-683 QKKALRYINPRGY
+683 SHYKSLVQK
-696 VEK
+696 

>member
-1 MQINTFKVDKAIT
+1 
-14 NKNEDLFSRRENATA
+14 
-29 LAKIIKSYQDEDSIS
+29 
-44 IGIIGDWGSG
+44 
-54 KTSFVNMILEELED
+54 
-68 DENFIIINFN
+68 
-78 PWNISTRKQLISD
+78 
-91 FFTMLSK
+91 
-98 EICKVPFPEFKC
+98 
-110 RNLKKIYSHFKFK
+110 
-123 FFSEVSQNLED
+123 
-134 LALLFKMSSYVIADP
+134 MSSYVIADP

-163 DFNKS
+163 DFNK
-168 LSAEKKG
+168 LLNAEKKG

-209 REIFQLVRSIADFKN
+209 REIFQLVRSVADFKN

-265 NKADLTAIFMQ
+265 NKANLTAIFMQ

-285 EKIDKNEFIENLE
+285 EKIDKNEFIENLK
-298 TNNFAGAFENIRDI
+298 TNHFAGAFENIRDI

-357 FFKRTALDSDEKN
+357 FFKRTALDSDEKT
-370 KELQKSTYTNFID
+370 KELQKSTYTNFINE
-383 KQIKCL
+383 QIKCL
-389 NKLNKEVAKNLLI
+389 NKLNKEVVKNLLI

-411 YNRDFSEII
+411 YNRDFSDL
-420 KDRIVYEY
+420 KDRRKYKH

-463 SHQEYD
+463 SRKEYD
-469 DIFSKYCLKSSE
+469 DIFNEYDLK
-481 ALNELPFK
+481 ELERFKQLAFK

-505 LWSIFDEIYKEED
+505 LWSIFDEIYGEAQFFYFEKCK
-518 FSYYDRCE
+518 S
-526 CFFELISNMTGKG
+526 FFEFFSKFAGKEN
-539 DINNKELLNEK
+539 INTKELLNEK

-559 IYSCNYSMR
+559 IYSYNFSMKQK
-568 EKGYFYEKELKILL
+568 EYFCEKELKILL
-582 DKLLQEDSEKVKEKI
+582 EKLLQEDDEKVKEKI
-597 KAHICALRTNNF
+597 KAHIYTLKINDF

-622 SKIFFLV
+622 SKIFFLI
-629 LEFFIE
+629 LEIFIE
-635 KDENNQKHINQ
+635 KGENNQKRINQ
-646 KLLNYIKLYEL
+646 NLLNHIKPYEL

-669 DEQKELIEFYKNDL
+669 DEQKEIVDFYKDKL
-683 QKKALRYINPRGY
+683 SRYKNH
-696 VEK
+696 

>member
-1 MQINTFKVDKAIT
+1 MKNKTFKVDKAIT
-14 NKNEDLFSRRENATA
+14 SKNEDLFSRRENATA

-54 KTSFVNMILEELED
+54 KTSFVNMILEELKD

-91 FFTMLSK
+91 FFTKLAK
-98 EICKVPFPEFKC
+98 EIRKAPFPKIKIK
-110 RNLKKIYSHFKFK
+110 NLKKIYSHFKFK

-168 LSAEKKG
+168 LIAEKKG

-236 TKALDKIQKDKGER
+236 TTALDKIQKDKGER

-276 KIEQFNFTY
+276 KIEQFSFTY
-285 EKIDKNEFIENLE
+285 EKIDKNEFIENLN
-298 TNNFAGAFENIRDI
+298 TNHFAGAFENIRDI

-351 IYNYSE
+351 IYNHYEIFAGATSE
-357 FFKRTALDSDEKN
+357 GYGYEEQNLSVKKMI
-370 KELQKSTYTNFID
+370 KE
-383 KQIKCL
+383 QIESL
-389 NKLNKEVAKNLLI
+389 NKLKKEVIRKLLI
-402 SIFPRIDDL
+402 SIFPRIEWL
-411 YNRDFSEII
+411 YKREFYTSKN
-420 KDRIVYEY
+420 KVEY
-428 KHRIASSEYFQDY
+428 TYKNRIASSEYFQDY
-441 FVLNFTEELIKKETI
+441 FVLNLAEKVISKETI
-456 DKIIKAN
+456 ENILNAKLYK
-463 SHQEYD
+463 EYN
-469 DIFSKYCLKSSE
+469 DIFDKYNLKTLE
-481 ALNELPFK
+481 RFKRLVFK

-505 LWSIFDEIYKEED
+505 LWDIFDEIYGEAQFFYFEKCK
-518 FSYYDRCE
+518 S
-526 CFFELISNMTGKG
+526 FFEFFSKFAGKEN
-539 DINNKELLNEK
+539 INTKELLSAK
-550 YPLDARMLF
+550 YPLDARILF

-568 EKGYFYEKELKILL
+568 EKEYFCEKELKILL
-582 DKLLQEDSEKVKEKI
+582 EKLLQEDNEKVKEKI
-597 KAHICALRTNNF
+597 KAHIYTLKINDF

-622 SKIFFLV
+622 SKIFFLI
-629 LEFFIE
+629 LEIFIE
-635 KDENNQKHINQ
+635 KGENNQKYINQ
-646 KLLNYIKLYEL
+646 NLWLCANYKEL

-669 DEQKELIEFYKNDL
+669 DDQKEIVDFYKDKL
-683 QKKALRYINPRGY
+683 SHYKSLVQK
-696 VEK
+696 

>member
-14 NKNEDLFSRRENATA
+14 SKNEDLFDRKKIAIA
-29 LAKIIKSYQDEDSIS
+29 LARTIKYYKDEDSIS
-44 IGIIGDWGSG
+44 MGIIGDWGSG
-54 KTSFVNMILEELED
+54 KTSFINMVLEDFKD

-78 PWNISTRKQLISD
+78 PWNISTRKQLKI
-91 FFTMLSK
+91 K
-98 EICKVPFPEFKC
+98 IK
-110 RNLKKIYSHFKFK
+110 NLKKICSHAKNK
-123 FFSEVSQNLED
+123 FFSKVPQKLED

-163 DFNKS
+163 DFNKL

-265 NKADLTAIFMQ
+265 NKANLTAIFMQ
-276 KIEQFNFTY
+276 KIEQFSFTY
-285 EKIDKNEFIENLE
+285 EKIDKNEFIENLN

-351 IYNYSE
+351 IYNHFE
-357 FFKRTALDSDEKN
+357 IFAGTALASYEIDRE
-370 KELQKSTYTNFID
+370 EQKSIYTKMID
-383 KQIKCL
+383 KQIESL
-389 NKLNKEVAKNLLI
+389 NKLNKKVIKKLLI
-402 SIFPRIDDL
+402 SIFPKIYDL
-411 YNRDFSEII
+411 HNRDFSDL
-420 KDRIVYEY
+420 KDRRKYKH
-428 KHRIASSEYFQDY
+428 KHRIASLEYFQDY
-441 FVLNFTEELIKKETI
+441 FVLNFAENVIRKETI

-469 DIFSKYCLKSSE
+469 DIFNEYDLKE
-481 ALNELPFK
+481 LEKFKQLPFK

-505 LWSIFDEIYKEED
+505 LWGIFDEIYGEVQFFYFEKCK
-518 FSYYDRCE
+518 S
-526 CFFELISNMTGKG
+526 FFEFFSKFAGKEN
-539 DINNKELLNEK
+539 INTKELLNAK

-559 IYSCNYSMR
+559 IYSYNFSMKQK
-568 EKGYFYEKELKILL
+568 EYFCEKELKVLL
-582 DKLLQEDSEKVKEKI
+582 EKLLQEDNEKVKEKI
-597 KAHICALRTNNF
+597 KAHIYTLRINNF

-622 SKIFFLV
+622 SKIFFLI
-629 LEFFIE
+629 LEIFIE
-635 KDENNQKHINQ
+635 KDENNQKYINQ
-646 KLLNYIKLYEL
+646 NLLNHIKPYEL

-669 DEQKELIEFYKNDL
+669 DEQKEIVDFYKDKL
-683 QKKALRYINPRGY
+683 SHYKSLIQK
-696 VEK
+696 

>member
-1 MQINTFKVDKAIT
+1 MKNKTFKVDKAIT
-14 NKNEDLFSRRENATA
+14 SKNEDLFSRRENATA

-54 KTSFVNMILEELED
+54 KTSFVNMILEELKD

-91 FFTMLSK
+91 FFTKLAK
-98 EICKVPFPEFKC
+98 EIRKAPFPKIKIK
-110 RNLKKIYSHFKFK
+110 NLKKIYSHFKFK

-168 LSAEKKG
+168 LIAEKKG

-236 TKALDKIQKDKGER
+236 TTALDKIQKDKGER

-276 KIEQFNFTY
+276 KIEQFSFTY
-285 EKIDKNEFIENLE
+285 EKIDKNEFIENLN
-298 TNNFAGAFENIRDI
+298 TNHFAGAFENIRDI

-351 IYNYSE
+351 IYNHYEIFAGATSE
-357 FFKRTALDSDEKN
+357 GYGYEEQNLSVKKMI
-370 KELQKSTYTNFID
+370 KE
-383 KQIKCL
+383 QIESL
-389 NKLNKEVAKNLLI
+389 NKLKKEVIRKLLI
-402 SIFPRIDDL
+402 SIFPRIEWL
-411 YNRDFSEII
+411 YKREFYTSKN
-420 KDRIVYEY
+420 KVEY
-428 KHRIASSEYFQDY
+428 TYKNRIASSEYFQDY
-441 FVLNFTEELIKKETI
+441 FVLNLAEKVISKETI
-456 DKIIKAN
+456 ENILNAKLYK
-463 SHQEYD
+463 EYN
-469 DIFSKYCLKSSE
+469 DIFDKYNLKTLE
-481 ALNELPFK
+481 RFKRLVFK

-505 LWSIFDEIYKEED
+505 LWGIFDEIYGEAQFFYFEKCK
-518 FSYYDRCE
+518 S
-526 CFFELISNMTGKG
+526 FFEFFSKFAGKEN
-539 DINNKELLNEK
+539 INTKELLNAK
-550 YPLDARMLF
+550 YPLDARILF
-559 IYSCNYSMR
+559 IYSCNYSMKQK
-568 EKGYFYEKELKILL
+568 EYFCEKELKILL
-582 DKLLQEDSEKVKEKI
+582 EKLLQEDNEKVKEKI
-597 KAHICALRTNNF
+597 KAHIYTLKINDF

-622 SKIFFLV
+622 SKIFFLI
-629 LEFFIE
+629 LEIFIE
-635 KDENNQKHINQ
+635 KGENNQKYINQ
-646 KLLNYIKLYEL
+646 NLWLCANYKEL

-669 DEQKELIEFYKNDL
+669 DDQKEIVDFYKDKL
-683 QKKALRYINPRGY
+683 SHYKSLVQK
-696 VEK
+696 

>member
-1 MQINTFKVDKAIT
+1 
-14 NKNEDLFSRRENATA
+14 
-29 LAKIIKSYQDEDSIS
+29 
-44 IGIIGDWGSG
+44 
-54 KTSFVNMILEELED
+54 
-68 DENFIIINFN
+68 
-78 PWNISTRKQLISD
+78 
-91 FFTMLSK
+91 
-98 EICKVPFPEFKC
+98 
-110 RNLKKIYSHFKFK
+110 
-123 FFSEVSQNLED
+123 
-134 LALLFKMSSYVIADP
+134 MSSYVIADP

-168 LSAEKKG
+168 LIAEKKG
-175 LDEIKN
+175 LDKIKN

-236 TKALDKIQKDKGER
+236 TTALDKIQKDKGER

-265 NKADLTAIFMQ
+265 NKANLTAIFMQ
-276 KIEQFNFTY
+276 KIEQFSFTY
-285 EKIDKNEFIENLE
+285 EKIDKNEFIENLK
-298 TNNFAGAFENIRDI
+298 TNHFAGAFENIRDI

-351 IYNYSE
+351 IYNHFEIFAGATSE
-357 FFKRTALDSDEKN
+357 GYGYEEQNLSVKKMI
-370 KELQKSTYTNFID
+370 KE
-383 KQIKCL
+383 QIESL
-389 NKLNKEVAKNLLI
+389 NKLKKEVIRKLLI
-402 SIFPRIDDL
+402 SIFPRIEWL
-411 YNRDFSEII
+411 YKREFYTSKN
-420 KDRIVYEY
+420 KVEY
-428 KHRIASSEYFQDY
+428 TYKNRIASSEYFQDY

-469 DIFSKYCLKSSE
+469 DIFSKYGLKSAE
-481 ALNELPFK
+481 ALNDLPFK

-505 LWSIFDEIYKEED
+505 LWGIFDEIYGEAQFFYFEKCK
-518 FSYYDRCE
+518 S
-526 CFFELISNMTGKG
+526 FFELISNIAGKEN
-539 DINNKELLNEK
+539 INTKELLNAK
-550 YPLDARMLF
+550 YPLDARILF

-568 EKGYFYEKELKILL
+568 EKEYFYEKELKILL
-582 DKLLQEDSEKVKEKI
+582 EKLLQEDNEKVKEKI
-597 KAHICALRTNNF
+597 KAHIYTLKINDF

-622 SKIFFLV
+622 SKIFFLI
-629 LEFFIE
+629 LEIFIE
-635 KDENNQKHINQ
+635 EDENNQKYINQ
-646 KLLNYIKLYEL
+646 NLWLCANYKEL

-669 DEQKELIEFYKNDL
+669 DDQKEIVDFYKDKL
-683 QKKALRYINPRGY
+683 SHYKSLVQK
-696 VEK
+696 